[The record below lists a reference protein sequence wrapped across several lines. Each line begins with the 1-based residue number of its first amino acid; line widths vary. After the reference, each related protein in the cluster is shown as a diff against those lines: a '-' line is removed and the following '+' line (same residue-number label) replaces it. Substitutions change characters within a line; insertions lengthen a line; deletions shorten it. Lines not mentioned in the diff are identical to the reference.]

1 MHGAPFDHPP
11 SRRLWLF
18 SGTGDGPPLA
28 QALLAQGWELRVSVV
43 TPPAARVYPAASQ
56 LELRVGPLGGAAQ
69 LQAALAAAQGA
80 GRPFR
85 AVIDAT
91 HPFAMS
97 VHQELQEGCA
107 QAGVPLLVL
116 QRGETAGPPPAPAL
130 EPIWLDNL
138 ESLAR
143 LELGGERL
151 LLAIGARHLARAVS
165 LCPGAVPHARVLP
178 RPGALQQALAAG
190 LPPERVACL
199 LPGAGPDAGAGA
211 GAVEAALVRQW
222 RIAVILARQSGPP
235 SETLWRQVAAAEG
248 CRLLLLRQPDSR
260 QQVQG
265 HSRAQLLAL
274 LAAWGR

>member
-1 MHGAPFDHPP
+1 MHGAPFDQPP

-43 TPPAARVYPAASQ
+43 TPQAARVYTAAPE
-56 LELRVGPLGGAAQ
+56 LEIQVGPLGGAAR
-69 LQAALAAAQGA
+69 LQRALVAAKVA

-91 HPFAMS
+91 HPFAVR
-97 VHQELQEGCA
+97 VHGELQTGCA

-116 QRGETAGPPPAPAL
+116 QRGETPSLEPAL
-130 EPIWLDNL
+130 ASSATGLAELAALAQLDL
-138 ESLAR
+138 R
-143 LELGGERL
+143 GERL
-151 LLAIGARHLARAVS
+151 LLAIGARHLAQAVS
-165 LCPGAVPHARVLP
+165 LCPGAEPHARILP

-190 LPPERVACL
+190 LAPERLACL
-199 LPGAGPDAGAGA
+199 QPGS
-211 GAVEAALVRQW
+211 GAVEAALVRRW
-222 RIAVILARQSGPP
+222 RIGVILARQSGPP

-260 QQVQG
+260 AAALAR
-265 HSRAQLLAL
+265 SPAQLLDL
-274 LAAWGR
+274 LAAWRR

>member
-11 SRRLWLF
+11 GRRLWLF

-43 TPPAARVYPAASQ
+43 TPSAARVYPAAPQ
-56 LELRVGPLGGAAQ
+56 LELRVGPLGGADR

-80 GRPFR
+80 GQPFR

-91 HPFAMS
+91 HPFAMR
-97 VHQELQEGCA
+97 VHGELQAGCA

-116 QRGETAGPPPAPAL
+116 QRGETAIPPPAPGL
-130 EPIWLDNL
+130 QPTWLDTL
-138 ESLAR
+138 EALAQ

-190 LPPERVACL
+190 VPPEHVACL
-199 LPGAGPDAGAGA
+199 LPGAGPGV

-222 RIAVILARQSGPP
+222 GITVILARQAGPP
-235 SETLWRQVAAAEG
+235 SETLWRRVAAAEG
-248 CRLLLLRQPDSR
+248 CRLLLLRQPNSR

>member
-11 SRRLWLF
+11 GRRLWLF

-43 TPPAARVYPAASQ
+43 TSPAARVYPAASQ

-91 HPFAMS
+91 HPFAMR
-97 VHQELQEGCA
+97 VHRELQEGCA

-116 QRGETAGPPPAPAL
+116 QRGETAGPPPDPAL
-130 EPIWLDNL
+130 QPTWLDNL
-138 ESLAR
+138 EALAR
-143 LELGGERL
+143 LDLGGERL

-165 LCPGAVPHARVLP
+165 LCPGAVPHARILP

-190 LPPERVACL
+190 LPPEHVACL
-199 LPGAGPDAGAGA
+199 LPGAGPGA

-222 RIAVILARQSGPP
+222 RITVILARQSGPP

-265 HSRAQLLAL
+265 HSRDQLLAL